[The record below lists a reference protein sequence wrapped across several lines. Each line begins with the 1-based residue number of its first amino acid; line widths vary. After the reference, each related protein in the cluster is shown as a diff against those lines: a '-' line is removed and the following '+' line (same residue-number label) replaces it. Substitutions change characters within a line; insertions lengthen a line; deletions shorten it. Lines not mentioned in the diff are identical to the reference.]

1 MKYYDEEIK
10 SDKDEVRKELR
21 KIEIDKAYKSLV
33 ESNPTM
39 DMMFYKVNND
49 LTKNIINDSRKE
61 VISNYIGELL
71 YYKTDYYE
79 QLLVNLGIEFKLRAY
94 NLCKADYNIV
104 SPELNDMS
112 YSLINE
118 FTERCKFILSRPLIE
133 IYYGLQNDE
142 RIADDYSHNNQLM
155 SVIKNF
161 IQELL
166 KMLYINV
173 QGMVRA
179 EVTGNNPSRDALS
192 IMYYGYYLEYQDFCI
207 TQILD
212 MSFSAIRSSDEPW
225 LDDDVT
231 VYEFL
236 NGLGFSLA
244 SPKSDP
250 LKAFYG

>member
-1 MKYYDEEIK
+1 MKYYDEKVQSE
-10 SDKDEVRKELR
+10 KDLVRKDLR
-21 KIEIDKAYKSLV
+21 EIEINKAYQSLIN
-33 ESNPTM
+33 SNPTM
-39 DMMFYKVNND
+39 EMMFYKVNDD

-94 NLCKADYNIV
+94 NLCKSDYNIT
-104 SPELNDMS
+104 SPEINEMGS
-112 YSLINE
+112 SLISE
-118 FTERCKFILSRPLIE
+118 FTERCKFIMSRPLIE

-142 RIADDYSHNNQLM
+142 TISEDYSHNNKLM

-166 KMLYINV
+166 KMLYYNV

-179 EVTGNNPSRDALS
+179 EITGNNPSKDALS
-192 IMYYGYYLEYQDFCI
+192 IMYYGYYLEYQDFCV

-212 MSFSAIRSSDEPW
+212 MSFNSIRSLDEPW
-225 LDDDVT
+225 SDNDIT

-236 NGLGFSLA
+236 NGLGFSLV